1 MPGDPRDADVLPNEP
16 KEGHMRVKL
25 LIIAALAFGLTAG
38 GALAKGGPPAGHESN
53 GKSGEQHGNSGA
65 GTTDQGTDTS
75 GPEKTPPPTAQANK
89 AAVAA
94 KKEAAFQKQT
104 KTLGYTCKPGTTH
117 VEGTVVSVVPA
128 TATTAGTMTILVTKG
143 NSRGKTLV
151 GQTIT
156 VALLTSTDVIKTG
169 HTTQAALAV
178 GAKVKLDLRL
188 CTDDAVGS
196 VPGLVARKVF
206 SNK

>member
-1 MPGDPRDADVLPNEP
+1 
-16 KEGHMRVKL
+16 MRVKL
-25 LIIAALAFGLTAG
+25 LIAVALAFGLTAG
-38 GALAKGGPPAGHESN
+38 GALAKGGPPPGHDSH
-53 GKSGEQHGNSGA
+53 GKSGEQHGKPEDQETGA
-65 GTTDQGTDTS
+65 S
-75 GPEKTPPPTAQANK
+75 GPKKTPPATAQGNK

-128 TATTAGTMTILVTKG
+128 TATAPGTMTVLVTKG
-143 NSRGKTLV
+143 NSRGKLLV

-156 VALLTSTDVIKTG
+156 VGLLTSTDVIKTG

-178 GAKVKLDLRL
+178 GATVKLDLRL
-188 CTDDAVGS
+188 CTDDAPGS
-196 VPGLVARKVF
+196 TPALVARKVV

>member
-1 MPGDPRDADVLPNEP
+1 
-16 KEGHMRVKL
+16 MRIKL
-25 LIIAALAFGLTAG
+25 LIIAAFAFGLTAG
-38 GALAKGGPPAGHESN
+38 GALAKGGPPPGHDSN
-53 GKSGEQHGNSGA
+53 GKSGEQHGNTND
-65 GTTDQGTDTS
+65 GTGSQEGKPADKGTGTS
-75 GPEKTPPPTAQANK
+75 GPEKTPPATAQAKK

-117 VEGTVVSVVPA
+117 VEGTMVSVVPA
-128 TATTAGTMTILVTKG
+128 TATAPGTMTIVVTKG
-143 NSRGKTLV
+143 NSRGKSLV

-156 VALLTSTDVIKTG
+156 VGLLTSTDVIKTG

-188 CTDDAVGS
+188 CTADAAGS
-196 VPGLVARKVF
+196 TPGLLARKVV

>member
-1 MPGDPRDADVLPNEP
+1 
-16 KEGHMRVKL
+16 MRVKL
-25 LIIAALAFGLTAG
+25 LIITALALGLTAG
-38 GALAKGGPPAGHESN
+38 GALAKGGPPPGHDSN
-53 GKSGEQHGNSGA
+53 GKSGEQHGNTNDA
-65 GTTDQGTDTS
+65 GNQAGKPEDQGTGTS
-75 GPEKTPPPTAQANK
+75 GPHKAPPPSAQANK

-128 TATTAGTMTILVTKG
+128 TATAPGTMTVLVTKG
-143 NSRGKTLV
+143 NSRGKLLV

-156 VALLTSTDVIKTG
+156 VGLLTSTDVIKTG

-178 GAKVKLDLRL
+178 GATVKLDLRL
-188 CTDDAVGS
+188 CTDDAPGS
-196 VPGLVARKVF
+196 TPALVARKVV

>member
-1 MPGDPRDADVLPNEP
+1 M
-16 KEGHMRVKL
+16 
-25 LIIAALAFGLTAG
+25 ALAFGLTAG
-38 GALAKGGPPAGHESN
+38 GAAKGAASGHDSNRSPTSSTATGRRDRHQGGKPAD
-53 GKSGEQHGNSGA
+53 K
-65 GTTDQGTDTS
+65 GTGTS
-75 GPEKTPPPTAQANK
+75 GQEKTPPATAQANK

-128 TATTAGTMTILVTKG
+128 TATAPGTMTIVVTKG
-143 NSRGKTLV
+143 NSRGKSLV

-156 VALLTSTDVIKTG
+156 VGLLTSTDVIKTG

-188 CTDDAVGS
+188 CTADAPGS
-196 VPGLVARKVF
+196 TPGLLARKVV

>member
-1 MPGDPRDADVLPNEP
+1 MPGNSGTADALSNEP
-16 KEGHMRVKL
+16 SKEGHVRVKL
-25 LIIAALAFGLTAG
+25 LIIAALALGLTAG
-38 GALAKGGPPAGHESN
+38 GALAKGGPPPGHDSN
-53 GKSGEQHGNSGA
+53 GKDKA
-65 GTTDQGTDTS
+65 
-75 GPEKTPPPTAQANK
+75 PPATAQANK

-104 KTLGYTCKPGTTH
+104 KTLGYTCRPGTTH

-128 TATTAGTMTILVTKG
+128 TATMPGTLTILVRKG
-143 NSRGKTLV
+143 NSRGKALV

-156 VALLTSTDVIKTG
+156 IGLLTSTEVIKTG
-169 HTTQAALAV
+169 HTTQAALVMGAV
-178 GAKVKLDLRL
+178 VKLDLRV